1 MTEYLTLHYIL
12 PAISGAALLYM
23 VLRAILTDRF
33 SDPDVEKLH
42 LIGGLVVVFVAGG
55 WWVLL

>member
-1 MTEYLTLHYIL
+1 MTPYLTLHYIL

-23 VLRAILTDRF
+23 VLRAILADKY

-42 LIGGLVVVFVAGG
+42 LIGGLVVALVAGG
-55 WWVLL
+55 WGLLL